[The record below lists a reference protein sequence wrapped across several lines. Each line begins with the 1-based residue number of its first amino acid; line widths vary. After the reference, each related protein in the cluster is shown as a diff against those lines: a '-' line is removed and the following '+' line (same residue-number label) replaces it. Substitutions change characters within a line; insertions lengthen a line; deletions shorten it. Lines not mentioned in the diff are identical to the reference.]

1 MPRGQGQIDD
11 RMRVLFLNTKRLPPL
26 GADTW
31 VHLQIIRELDRSRVD
46 VHAACARREGGRPT
60 PTYERLREISDVA
73 MVDANLGREMA
84 GRSIKAKAA
93 AALSLVPA
101 AWSVVRLAWYV
112 RRRGIELIHTAD
124 RPRDAAVAVL
134 LSRITRAKCIVHAHV
149 GFDAE
154 WMRGTLQR
162 AIRGADARIA
172 ISEYV
177 AGTLRDAGCDPR
189 STYVVLNGIEP
200 ARWQPHRERAAIRR
214 QLAIDDT
221 TPVVLTVCRLFR
233 AKGVGELIKALH
245 DVSDEVPSAVLLV
258 VGEQTEPDY
267 LEELREMVRAYDLD
281 ERVRFLGRRDDVP
294 VLMAAADVFAMPSHN
309 EPFGLV
315 YAEAMAMAL
324 PVVALANGGTVE
336 VVEQGATGLLSPPG
350 DSDAL
355 AANLRLLLLDAD
367 TRAAY
372 GKRGRERVER
382 QFTTKRMADDT
393 ANVFTD
399 VLGRAED
406 RADPSGTV

>member
-1 MPRGQGQIDD
+1 MPRGERQVDD
-11 RMRVLFLNTKRLPPL
+11 RIRVLFLDTKRQPPL
-26 GADTW
+26 EADTW
-31 VHLQIIRELDRSRVD
+31 VHLQIMRELDRSRVE
-46 VHAACARREGGRPT
+46 VHAACVKGPANRPT
-60 PTYERLREISDVA
+60 PTYERLRDIPEVTMIDV
-73 MVDANLGREMA
+73 NLGREMP
-84 GRSIKAKAA
+84 RSSLASKAV

-101 AWSVVRLAWYV
+101 AWSVLRLAWYV

-134 LSRITRAKCIVHAHV
+134 LSRITGRKCIVHAHV

-177 AGTLRDAGCDPR
+177 AGTLREAGCDPR

-200 ARWQPHRERAAIRR
+200 ERWQPGLGRETVRR
-214 QLAIDDT
+214 ELEIEDT
-221 TPVVLTVCRLFR
+221 TPVLLTVCRLFR
-233 AKGVGELIKALH
+233 AKGVSEVIQALH
-245 DVSDEVPSAVLLV
+245 DVSDEVPTAVLLV
-258 VGEQTEPDY
+258 VGEETEAGYVD
-267 LEELREMVRAYDLD
+267 ELRAMVRAYHLD
-281 ERVRFLGRRDDVP
+281 GRVRFLGRRDDVP
-294 VLMAAADVFAMPSHN
+294 ALMAGADVFAMPSVV

-315 YAEAMAMAL
+315 FAEAMAMAL
-324 PVVALANGGTVE
+324 PVLALDNGGTVE
-336 VVEQGATGLLSPPG
+336 VVEQGVTGLLSAPG
-350 DSDAL
+350 DCDAL

-393 ANVFTD
+393 ANVFAD
-399 VLGRAED
+399 LLGRAEG
-406 RADPSGTV
+406 RVGRSGTV